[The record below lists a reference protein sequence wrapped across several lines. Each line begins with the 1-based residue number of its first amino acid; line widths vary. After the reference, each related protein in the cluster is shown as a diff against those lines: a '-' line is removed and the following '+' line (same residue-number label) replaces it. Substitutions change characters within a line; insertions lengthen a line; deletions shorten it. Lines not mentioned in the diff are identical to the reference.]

1 MNLLIENGLGDEGVI
16 YLSSALKVNST
27 ITQLKISGKPEN
39 SSIMIFMTYIV
50 FNLLIGNYV
59 GDEGAKCL
67 GEALKVNT
75 GLTQLALSRTQGIV

>member
-1 MNLLIENGLGDEGVI
+1 MI